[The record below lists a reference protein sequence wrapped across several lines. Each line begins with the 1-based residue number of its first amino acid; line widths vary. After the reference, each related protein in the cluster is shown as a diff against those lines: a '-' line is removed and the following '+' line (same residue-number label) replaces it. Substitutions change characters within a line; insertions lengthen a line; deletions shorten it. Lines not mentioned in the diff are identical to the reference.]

1 MPQLSS
7 TPGTLEYL
15 VPGRIAVVY
24 MRCVSLPPTIG
35 TQFVPFNATTVRI
48 VPRFVRMCDQPP
60 ARVRCSYDEQVT
72 AYDGIKT
79 VQATFSVMF
88 YHPIRVLPRRS
99 AAAGTVIAEYGPQT
113 WYVLYANE
121 RDALP
126 AEITRCASL
135 RPVLESRFR
144 DPWKSNV

>member
-1 MPQLSS
+1 
-7 TPGTLEYL
+7 
-15 VPGRIAVVY
+15 
-24 MRCVSLPPTIG
+24 
-35 TQFVPFNATTVRI
+35 
-48 VPRFVRMCDQPP
+48 MCDQPP

-126 AEITRCASL
+126 AEYDPQTWYVLYANERDALPAEITRCASL